1 MKKNITEVTLPELGY
16 FTGNQIKNLAEKLNG
31 KSYMDFQIKSGSCA
45 GNHTLIVQ
53 VEDRDESPEEIK
65 NFFLAVAL
73 SELARA

>member
-1 MKKNITEVTLPELGY
+1 MKKNITEVTFPELGY

-31 KSYMDFQIKSGSCA
+31 KTYMNFQIKSGSFA

-53 VEDRDESPEEIK
+53 VEDRDEDPERIK
-65 NFFLAVAL
+65 NFFLHIAL